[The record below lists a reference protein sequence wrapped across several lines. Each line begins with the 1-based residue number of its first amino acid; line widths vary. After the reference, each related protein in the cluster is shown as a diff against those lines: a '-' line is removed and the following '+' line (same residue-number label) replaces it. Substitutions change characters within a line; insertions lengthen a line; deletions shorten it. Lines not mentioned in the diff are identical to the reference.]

1 MQKIKLFLKYMLVYF
16 EFFSLI
22 YFIMNKSKYI
32 PNTNINYIK
41 NSKIFKIAKQNLINN
56 IYIAIKKNLTRVNSI
71 YITGKAR
78 FGNFLISI
86 NNAIIACELLDCKK
100 IIIQNN
106 KNLFIN
112 DIIFYHKYN
121 ITIQPNQ
128 TFIDNDFIILNNW
141 FFYFFKINC
150 FGDVNR
156 LNILKDEI
164 LNNLPKIK
172 IHRDDLFIYIRSG
185 DIFSTHNKWIFLY
198 PQPPL
203 CFYENIIFLNF
214 VVIV

>member
-1 MQKIKLFLKYMLVYF
+1 MRNKWKYY
-16 EFFSLI
+16 
-22 YFIMNKSKYI
+22 
-32 PNTNINYIK
+32 
-41 NSKIFKIAKQNLINN
+41 NN

-214 VVIV
+214 VVIVWENVKNHVIRI